1 MEQDKTILTQAGV
14 KKLKD
19 ELKILIDE
27 ERPAVIEQIKEA
39 RSQGDLSENADYDA
53 ARARQAIVEQR
64 IQELQKM
71 LSNVKIIED
80 IIEEENGKDET
91 SKVDLK
97 SVRLGSTVTIKKI
110 DDHHKEIGDEIV
122 YTIVGSVEADPENGR
137 ISNECPLAVALL
149 SKKVND
155 VVTVKVAKPYKVKI
169 VDVKR

>member
-1 MEQDKTILTQAGV
+1 MEQDKTILSKAGV
-14 KKLKD
+14 EKFKD
-19 ELKILIDE
+19 ELKRLIDE

-80 IIEEENGKDET
+80 IIEEENVK
-91 SKVDLK
+91 L
-97 SVRLGSTVTIKKI
+97 VRLGSTVTIKKI

-149 SKKVND
+149 SKEVND

>member
-14 KKLKD
+14 EKLKD
-19 ELKILIDE
+19 ELKRLIDE

-80 IIEEENGKDET
+80 IIEEENVK
-91 SKVDLK
+91 L
-97 SVRLGSTVTIKKI
+97 VRLGSTVTIKKI

>member
-14 KKLKD
+14 EKLKD
-19 ELKILIDE
+19 ELKRLIDE

-80 IIEEENGKDET
+80 IIEEENVK
-91 SKVDLK
+91 L
-97 SVRLGSTVTIKKI
+97 VRLGSTVTIKKI

-149 SKKVND
+149 SKEVND

>member
-19 ELKILIDE
+19 ELKRLIDE

-80 IIEEENGKDET
+80 IIEEENVK
-91 SKVDLK
+91 L
-97 SVRLGSTVTIKKI
+97 VRLGSTVTIKKI

-149 SKKVND
+149 SKEVND

>member
-80 IIEEENGKDET
+80 IIEEENVK
-91 SKVDLK
+91 L
-97 SVRLGSTVTIKKI
+97 VRLGSTVTIKKI

-149 SKKVND
+149 SKEVND

>member
-1 MEQDKTILTQAGV
+1 MEQDKTIITQAGV
-14 KKLKD
+14 EKLKD
-19 ELKILIDE
+19 ELKKLIDE

-80 IIEEENGKDET
+80 IIEEENVK
-91 SKVDLK
+91 L
-97 SVRLGSTVTIKKI
+97 VRLGSTVTIKKI

-149 SKKVND
+149 SKEVND

>member
-14 KKLKD
+14 EKLKD
-19 ELKILIDE
+19 ELKKLIDE

-80 IIEEENGKDET
+80 IIEEENVK
-91 SKVDLK
+91 L
-97 SVRLGSTVTIKKI
+97 VRLGSTVTIKKI

-149 SKKVND
+149 SKEVND

>member
-14 KKLKD
+14 EKLKD
-19 ELKILIDE
+19 ELKKLIDE

-80 IIEEENGKDET
+80 IIEEENVK
-91 SKVDLK
+91 L
-97 SVRLGSTVTIKKI
+97 VRLGSTVTIKKI